1 MKKTLL
7 ITLFVLSLLNTSYA
21 QEGMIGEI
29 KLFAGNFAPSTWAI
43 CNGQL
48 LPISQ
53 NQALFSILGTTYGG
67 DGRNTF
73 ALPDL
78 RGRVPVSP
86 GQGPGLSNY
95 VLGQQTGAESITL
108 NVNQLPSHNHIINA
122 VKGTGDSSSP
132 TGNYIADTGLFDKE
146 YSTTNTIGST
156 QLHSGSVG
164 NTGSGQSVENRQ
176 PTLAINYITRC
187 AF

>member
-108 NVNQLPSHNHIINA
+108 NVNQLHYLYYH
-122 VKGTGDSSSP
+122 
-132 TGNYIADTGLFDKE
+132 F
-146 YSTTNTIGST
+146 
-156 QLHSGSVG
+156 
-164 NTGSGQSVENRQ
+164 
-176 PTLAINYITRC
+176 
-187 AF
+187 